1 MLLRRKSPL
10 PPVFSG
16 IQGAGIAVSAGK
28 KLFLSSYVTE
38 NPKSRVFI
46 QNNEK
51 RCAGCTKSYAD
62 FVSIKNGARG
72 SVFCETSLK
81 LN

>member
-28 KLFLSSYVTE
+28 KLFLSSYATE
-38 NPKSRVFI
+38 NPKSRVFY
-46 QNNEK
+46 
-51 RCAGCTKSYAD
+51 S
-62 FVSIKNGARG
+62 
-72 SVFCETSLK
+72 K
-81 LN
+81 L